1 MVAMNHP
8 RQGGHGFCNGQQR
21 QSSNQNSLPPQTYGI
36 DQLVMAIQDENS
48 TEFLCD
54 LYEQESSWS
63 SKQKPNLNY

>member
-1 MVAMNHP
+1 MAMNHP
-8 RQGGHGFCNGQQR
+8 RQGGRFHNGQQR

-54 LYEQESSWS
+54 LYEQGKFLVKHDS
-63 SKQKPNLNY
+63 

>member
-1 MVAMNHP
+1 MDSKGKAATRTVW
-8 RQGGHGFCNGQQR
+8 
-21 QSSNQNSLPPQTYGI
+21 PPQTYGI

-48 TEFLCD
+48 ADFLCD